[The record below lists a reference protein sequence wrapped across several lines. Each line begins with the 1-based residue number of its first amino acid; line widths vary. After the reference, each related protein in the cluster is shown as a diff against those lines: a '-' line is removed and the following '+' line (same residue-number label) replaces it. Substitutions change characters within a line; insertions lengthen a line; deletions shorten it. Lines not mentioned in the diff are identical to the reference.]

1 MKKNWCDVCD
11 KVVNIKVVKLDNG
24 VILCQKHMKQ
34 LAKLEEKKCVFSV
47 PSEQKEK
54 A

>member
-24 VILCQKHMKQ
+24 VMLCQKHMKQ
-34 LAKLEEKKCVFSV
+34 LAKLEEKKCVISV
-47 PSEQKEK
+47 KEVSK
-54 A
+54 